1 MTRVRLRGLTLVSVV
16 LLALVTRL
24 GHAAGWVSDAWITV
38 KTKIGLVTTEELAS
52 SEISVDTVDGRVTLC
67 GKVPGST
74 QKQKAEEVA
83 KLVSGVRD
91 VRNLLQIVPPEHAE
105 VAKETDT
112 KIQHDAQEA
121 LAKDLELAG
130 SGIRVASVAAGVLVL
145 GGTARSSVE
154 LLRALDAVRHVRGV
168 HRVQSAVEIAAGDPE
183 VDIWSGHELRQDGR
197 GALDAAS
204 DLWLTANTRL
214 RLLADPK
221 LRGLDISVDSGGQTV
236 TLFGIVPSTAAK
248 RAAEQ
253 DARQVSGVRAVRNEL
268 QVVPA
273 SKQQIVRA
281 RDNDLEQKVTAAI
294 YRRPELKHAAIGVA
308 VRNGVVRLSG
318 TAPSQQHRL
327 FAATAAHA
335 VPGVRAVEENIKV
348 TTVIQG
354 KASSASAAHP
364 APPEH

>member
-1 MTRVRLRGLTLVSVV
+1 VTRVRLRGLTLFVSVV

-24 GHAAGWVSDAWITV
+24 GHAAGWASDAWITV
-38 KTKIGLVTTEELAS
+38 KTKIVLVTTEELAS

-67 GKVPGST
+67 GKVTGSA

-83 KLVSGVRD
+83 KQVSGVRE
-91 VRNLLQIVPPEHAE
+91 VRNLLQVVPPERAA

-112 KIQHDAQEA
+112 KIQHDAEEA
-121 LAKDLELAG
+121 LARDLRVAG

-145 GGTARSSVE
+145 GGSARSSVE

-168 HRVQSAVEIAAGDPE
+168 RRVQSAVEIAAGDPE
-183 VDIWSGHELRQDGR
+183 VDVWSGRELRQDGR

-204 DLWLTANTRL
+204 DLWLTADTRL
-214 RLLADPK
+214 RLLADPE
-221 LRGLDISVDSGGQTV
+221 LRGLDISVDSRGQTV

-253 DARQVSGVRAVRNEL
+253 DARHVSGVRAVHNEL

-281 RDNDLEQKVTAAI
+281 RDNDLEREVTAAI

-308 VRNGVVRLSG
+308 VRNGVARLSG

-335 VPGVRAVEENIKV
+335 VPGVRAVEEDIKV
-348 TTVIQG
+348 TTVTE
-354 KASSASAAHP
+354 ASSASAAHP
-364 APPEH
+364 APLEH